1 MLVEGQGTGHD
12 CRSSNELSMP
22 RYDRCFWTGI
32 GAKPGREL
40 APSPL
45 APLGLDE
52 EALAL
57 ATPRPQSIEEATA
70 TILITSLKAYRHAR
84 VHAVPASAVPTQRL
98 TTDVHERGH
107 CRSLLCVAIRSAPKR
122 STCADLCIGQ
132 VVRHDD
138 ELSVWFEQPADA
150 GDETFIEEVVA
161 MFLMIVPSRWLREGH
176 KHTVHGCL
184 FEVVMAKDCRVATED
199 SQIAQGS
206 EDSALEDGRAAVVAQ
221 LERAP
226 ELVWVGGGHGG
237 DPLPIPA
244 ADLEINHPGCGRCR
258 TDAEEHW
265 QSDLALRTNRTTY
278 VLLDMVVHR
287 FR

>member
-1 MLVEGQGTGHD
+1 MPLTSTTEASQSRG
-12 CRSSNELSMP
+12 CSS
-22 RYDRCFWTGI
+22 
-32 GAKPGREL
+32 
-40 APSPL
+40 
-45 APLGLDE
+45 DE
-52 EALAL
+52 S
-57 ATPRPQSIEEATA
+57 AT
-70 TILITSLKAYRHAR
+70 R

-226 ELVWVGGGHGG
+226 VLVPATAAGAAAALASLAVG
-237 DPLPIPA
+237 L
-244 ADLEINHPGCGRCR
+244 L
-258 TDAEEHW
+258 
-265 QSDLALRTNRTTY
+265 L
-278 VLLDMVVHR
+278 VLLANALLVEAHGR
-287 FR
+287 RQG